1 MDKKW
6 QLTSKGLIDFILRKV
21 LTPTGSRKIDIQTC
35 KDLELF
41 PAYKD
46 ERNG

>member
-1 MDKKW
+1 MDKKE
-6 QLTSKGLIDFILRKV
+6 QLTSKGLIDFMVRKG

-41 PAYKD
+41 PVYKD
-46 ERNG
+46 EKR